1 MIFIGNKRV
10 KIFFGREI
18 NILKDIYVVSNVEI
32 GINQDYNAEQSGDTL
47 IIG

>member
-18 NILKDIYVVSNVEI
+18 NALKDIYTVSNEEI
-32 GINQDYNAEQSGDTL
+32 GINKDYNPVQTGDTL
-47 IIG
+47 MLG